1 MLINELCDGVFA
13 GARFCNEAFAG
24 LRRHPERLA
33 RRARARRRAGVL
45 ELFYG
50 CEQGV
55 VILST
60 HSLAD
65 ELGMALERIIAVGQ

>member
-1 MLINELCDGVFA
+1 MRTDKK
-13 GARFCNEAFAG
+13 RF
-24 LRRHPERLA
+24 P
-33 RRARARRRAGVL
+33 VSDD
-45 ELFYG
+45 LFYG